1 MLIKRLFVKEQQDF
15 RPMSSPR
22 FSSGSCPRWQ
32 QRDAPASR
40 APNQY
45 LYPWFPPAF
54 GPSPPFQTIKH
65 TLTICT
71 MISILTIAASALAFS
86 SVAYS
91 APAELAPSNGT
102 ATISNYTVYY
112 ECNPSNLKWAEIKN
126 IQIGRDYL
134 NGLPGKAKIA
144 GGKHCDRVSCSYNS
158 AIFYCNDVGDP
169 AVFGLLLLFKADADC
184 DRMITRRRSS
194 GRGSPN
200 SPHCFLTSVVIRAW

>member
-102 ATISNYTVYY
+102 ATVSNYTVYY

-158 AIFYCNDVGDP
+158 AIFYCNDDDNEKEVEWERL
-169 AVFGLLLLFKADADC
+169 AEFTSLLLDKCGDK
-184 DRMITRRRSS
+184 
-194 GRGSPN
+194 
-200 SPHCFLTSVVIRAW
+200 SVVKGRVFDRPNWHTEVQGEAC